1 MAAAFSPLEIP
12 AMCQVFISADPAL
25 YSCRAR
31 SVRLHGVATSIRLEN
46 LFWQVLE
53 EIAARDGMGVPQLC
67 ARLHDELLAERGSV
81 DNFASFLRVCCGR
94 YLALQLSGGIPQD
107 RSIPIRSLNPSR
119 VLATE
124 GVPAALGGGATEA
137 AKCAALVLAGAALRL
152 SWRAAGLVVQGF
164 LLGNMLPMTAVVG
177 QLYIDAPLR
186 LCNAYLL
193 DAPARLGQ
201 WLIALAA
208 LLALG
213 WLAQVGG
220 GMARREGGSS
230 PLAPDHS

>member
-1 MAAAFSPLEIP
+1 
-12 AMCQVFISADPAL
+12 MCQVFISADPAL
-25 YSCRAR
+25 YTCRAR

-124 GVPAALGGGATEA
+124 GVPATQPLVQSRQA
-137 AKCAALVLAGAALRL
+137 A
-152 SWRAAGLVVQGF
+152 
-164 LLGNMLPMTAVVG
+164 
-177 QLYIDAPLR
+177 
-186 LCNAYLL
+186 
-193 DAPARLGQ
+193 
-201 WLIALAA
+201 
-208 LLALG
+208 
-213 WLAQVGG
+213 
-220 GMARREGGSS
+220 
-230 PLAPDHS
+230 